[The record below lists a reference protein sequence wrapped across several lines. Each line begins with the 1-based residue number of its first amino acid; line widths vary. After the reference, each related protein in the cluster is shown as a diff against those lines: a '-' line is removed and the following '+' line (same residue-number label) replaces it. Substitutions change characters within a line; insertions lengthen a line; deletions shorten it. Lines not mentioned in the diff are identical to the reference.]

1 MENTL
6 TKEVLEE
13 YGFKIIE
20 AKSKD
25 RLTVLTKDRV
35 EIVVVDDGTVLYSN
49 MGFDY
54 PLADLAALKK
64 LYKELRRTELTK
76 GI

>member
-1 MENTL
+1 MEKL
-6 TKEVLEE
+6 TKEVLQD
-13 YGFKIIE
+13 YGFKIVE
-20 AKSKD
+20 LKSKD
-25 RLTVLTKDRV
+25 RVTVFSKERV
-35 EIVVVDDGTVLYSN
+35 ELALVDDGTVLYSK

-76 GI
+76 DN